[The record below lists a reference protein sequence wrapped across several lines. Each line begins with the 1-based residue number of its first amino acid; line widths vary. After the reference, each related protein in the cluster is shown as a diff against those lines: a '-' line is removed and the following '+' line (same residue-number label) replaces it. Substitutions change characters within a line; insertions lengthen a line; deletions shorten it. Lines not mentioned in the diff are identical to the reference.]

1 MVPVNGGKL
10 GGDGI
15 RHDPPQRPESSATM
29 TPRQYLGS
37 ELARARVAAGFSSQQ
52 ALADHL
58 GFDRTVITK
67 AETGDRPPSL
77 DVLAKLAEATGL
89 DKELFERMTEFV
101 RSADG
106 PVPDWFAPWLE
117 REREAHTLRLWQ
129 PIIIPGLL
137 QTPEYARAL
146 FVAEGASHDRA
157 DELVSERLERQAIL
171 DSATAPN
178 VIAVMDEGVLH
189 KLIGAPPIMHEAL
202 THLATMAERPGVSV
216 GIVPASTGAN
226 AGLSGGFQL
235 ASCDG
240 TPDILN
246 MSGVEDVTEETRSL
260 VRRAVRIFDLVR
272 DEALPRAASRAL
284 IVEAAEKWKSQ

>member
-1 MVPVNGGKL
+1 
-10 GGDGI
+10 
-15 RHDPPQRPESSATM
+15 M

-67 AETGDRPPSL
+67 AETGERPPSL
-77 DVLAKLAEATGL
+77 DVLAKLAEATSL
-89 DKELFERMTEFV
+89 DRDLFERMTEFV

-129 PIIIPGLL
+129 PIILPGLL
-137 QTPEYARAL
+137 QTTEYARAL
-146 FVAEGASHDRA
+146 FIAEGATPDHA
-157 DELVSERLERQAIL
+157 DELVAERLERQAIL
-171 DSATAPN
+171 DRADAPN
-178 VIAVMDEGVLH
+178 VIAVLDESVLH
-189 KLIGAPPIMHEAL
+189 RLIGSTPIMHEAL
-202 THLATMAERPGVSV
+202 THLADMAERPSVSI

-240 TPDILN
+240 APDVLN
-246 MSGVEDVTEETRSL
+246 MTGVEDVTEETRSL

-272 DEALPRAASRAL
+272 DEALPRAASREL
-284 IVEAAEKWKSQ
+284 ILKAAERWKT

>member
-1 MVPVNGGKL
+1 
-10 GGDGI
+10 
-15 RHDPPQRPESSATM
+15 M

-67 AETGDRPPSL
+67 AETGERLPSL
-77 DVLAKLAEATGL
+77 EVLAKVAEATGI
-89 DKELFERMTEFV
+89 DRELFERLTEFA

-137 QTPEYARAL
+137 QTSDYARAL
-146 FVAEGASHDRA
+146 FIAEGSTPDRA
-157 DELVSERLERQAIL
+157 DELTAERLDRQAIL
-171 DSATAPN
+171 DRVDPPN
-178 VIAVMDEGVLH
+178 VIVVLDESVLH
-189 KLIGAPPIMHEAL
+189 KLIGSAQVMHDAL
-202 THLATMAERPGVSV
+202 THVATVAERPNVSL

-240 TPDILN
+240 APDVLN
-246 MSGVEDVTEETRSL
+246 MTGVEDVTNETRSL

-272 DEALPRAASRAL
+272 DEALPRAASRTL
-284 IVEAAEKWKSQ
+284 VLEAAEKWKT